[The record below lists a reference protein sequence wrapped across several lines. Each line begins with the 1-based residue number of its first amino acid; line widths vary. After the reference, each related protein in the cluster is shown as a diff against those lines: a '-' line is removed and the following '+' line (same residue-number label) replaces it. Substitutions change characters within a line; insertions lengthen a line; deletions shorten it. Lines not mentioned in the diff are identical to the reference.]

1 MPKKEDVL
9 LKIGVLE
16 FRQNE
21 QGKNLDKLND
31 IFKTN
36 NETINKIITTQ
47 QRQEKDIDG
56 IRKAVNQN
64 KKLIDALDSDYKLKK
79 SEDNIKKIY
88 FDKWRKYLYI
98 IGVFCFSVG
107 VFADE
112 SFKMELI
119 QKLWSKI

>member
-88 FDKWRKYLYI
+88 FDKWKKYLYI